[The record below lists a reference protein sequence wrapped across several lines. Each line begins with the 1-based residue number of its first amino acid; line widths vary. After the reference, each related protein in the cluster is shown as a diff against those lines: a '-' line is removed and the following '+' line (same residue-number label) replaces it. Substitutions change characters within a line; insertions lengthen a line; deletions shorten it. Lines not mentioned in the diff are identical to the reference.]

1 MDTEHRYEVAV
12 TWTGNQGTGTSAYR
26 AYSRSYDIGSPV
38 DGKPLIPGTSEP
50 AYRGDAARWN
60 PEELLVAALSGCHE
74 LWYLHLCAVNGVV
87 VTAYE
92 DRAEGWMPVDAK
104 GKGGFRRVLLR
115 PRVTITAGSN
125 PDRARALHADA
136 HEMCNVAN
144 SVNFAVEHEPE
155 IVVEG

>member
-1 MDTEHRYEVAV
+1 MAGDEHRYEVV
-12 TWTGNQGTGTSAYR
+12 NEWTGNQGTGTSAYR
-26 AYSRSYDIGSPV
+26 AYARTYDLRSPI
-38 DGKPLIPGTSEP
+38 DGKPAIPGTSDP
-50 AYRGDAARWN
+50 AYRGDPRRWN

-74 LWYLHLCAVNGVV
+74 LWYLHLCAVNGIV

-104 GKGGFRRVLLR
+104 GVGGFRRVLLR
-115 PRVTITAGSN
+115 PRVTIASGD

-136 HEMCNVAN
+136 HRMCNVAS
-144 SVNFAVEHEPE
+144 SVNFTVDHEPE